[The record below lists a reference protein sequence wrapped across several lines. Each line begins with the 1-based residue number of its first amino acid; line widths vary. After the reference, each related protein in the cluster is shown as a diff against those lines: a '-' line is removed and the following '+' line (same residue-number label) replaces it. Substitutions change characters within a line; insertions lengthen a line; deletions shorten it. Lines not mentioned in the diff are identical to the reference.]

1 MTETN
6 SKEYARGLVSQAQ
19 AGDQGALEQL
29 KELYMPLLQGACAR
43 HYSEGMQTE
52 DREELFAEAL
62 VAFFNAVLAYD
73 LSVDGV
79 EFGLYA
85 RICIDN
91 ALVSYRRAF
100 ERRSR
105 LTSVPLDEIDETSD
119 GEPDL
124 MRSLVAR
131 ENATI
136 LARKISSLL
145 SAYENS
151 VWWLYV
157 AGMSPKDIS
166 LRVGADERSVHNA
179 IYRIRRKLKGMIP
192 KK

>member
-6 SKEYARGLVSQAQ
+6 SKEYARVLVSQAQ

-29 KELYMPLLQGACAR
+29 KELYMPLLQSACAR
-43 HYSEGMQTE
+43 HYAEGMQTE

-105 LTSVPLDEIDETSD
+105 LSSVPLD
-119 GEPDL
+119 
-124 MRSLVAR
+124 
-131 ENATI
+131 
-136 LARKISSLL
+136 
-145 SAYENS
+145 
-151 VWWLYV
+151 
-157 AGMSPKDIS
+157 
-166 LRVGADERSVHNA
+166 
-179 IYRIRRKLKGMIP
+179 
-192 KK
+192 